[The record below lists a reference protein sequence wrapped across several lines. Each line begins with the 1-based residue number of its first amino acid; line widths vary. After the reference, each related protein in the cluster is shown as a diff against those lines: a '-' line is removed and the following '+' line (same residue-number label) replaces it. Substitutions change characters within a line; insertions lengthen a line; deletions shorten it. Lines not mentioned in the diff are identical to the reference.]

1 MGSLL
6 LIALFLPFAAVP
18 LVALLG
24 PRLGP
29 RTGWLALAVP
39 VAVVAILLFAFLP
52 RAESFARAVVEIPWI
67 PSLGLNPSS
76 SVQKKIMLIIRTLCN
91 LGGRFR
97 HYIADGPSA
106 FWQA

>member
-39 VAVVAILLFAFLP
+39 VSVA
-52 RAESFARAVVEIPWI
+52 
-67 PSLGLNPSS
+67 
-76 SVQKKIMLIIRTLCN
+76 KKTRMRINDNTYNYNRNNNERDIFKT
-91 LGGRFR
+91 
-97 HYIADGPSA
+97 
-106 FWQA
+106 